1 VLNNRK
7 TALWREQARKDLKD
21 KLLERKNEAYRW
33 IEQGDAEAEV
43 EMKLLK
49 PAMRELDLLI
59 VDLFHESPEEV
70 KDMPHRAGSLGDLVA
85 IKITARL
92 FKKVCERLAI

>member
-1 VLNNRK
+1 
-7 TALWREQARKDLKD
+7 
-21 KLLERKNEAYRW
+21 
-33 IEQGDAEAEV
+33 
-43 EMKLLK
+43 MKLLK